1 MKLPDAKDKKSESGI
16 ESWHARGYDYGT
28 NFTLNFCAPVV
39 ETLGKDPRE
48 FEGIDKDLWRNVSA
62 YYTDGKRSYSI
73 GYAITVATTIDLL
86 FKQSIVLTVHVQA
99 AKFQP
104 RLPWLKISAQ
114 LHEWLAMQRRV
125 ARQEQ
130 AIANRF

>member
-73 GYAITVATTIDLL
+73 GYAIAVATAIDLL
-86 FKQSIVLTVHVQA
+86 PNKVLTLTVHVQTA
-99 AKFQP
+99 EFQP
-104 RLPWLKISAQ
+104 RLPRFEISAQ
-114 LHEWLAMQRRV
+114 LHERLAM
-125 ARQEQ
+125 
-130 AIANRF
+130 